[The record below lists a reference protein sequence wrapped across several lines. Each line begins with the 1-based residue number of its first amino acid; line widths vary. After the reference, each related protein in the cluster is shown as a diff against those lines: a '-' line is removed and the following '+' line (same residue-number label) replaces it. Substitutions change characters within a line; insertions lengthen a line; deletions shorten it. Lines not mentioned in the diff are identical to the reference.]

1 MKSSSFSILLKIL
14 GRNKWSYLVS
24 SILFIGVI
32 FLRTIEPKVF
42 QWLTDEL
49 VTLSKTHKAV
59 VNHVVSFPIL
69 ESITRNFSPIIST
82 LLYFSILYVMVTF
95 ARSIVVFG
103 ANTINATSTESA
115 LSRLRNK
122 LFSHLQGIS
131 IHHYIHHSKGE
142 IIQRSTN
149 DLEVVKGFI
158 QGNIVEVIRIF
169 FMVVFSIIIMCKIN
183 ILITVISICLM
194 PIVVVLSFRFYK
206 REKHIW
212 EQHEAE
218 SDLLNTIIQEN
229 IQGIRT
235 IKAYANEPLAIDTF
249 EKQNQ
254 RRLDA
259 GIKHI
264 ELHSFYWPAMN
275 FVVFLQIVVS
285 NLCAIYLASIGV
297 LTIGELLGIGIFV
310 NMMLWPLRQV
320 SSVLSNFSMA
330 MVALQ
335 RIDELLTLPSEE
347 DIEYISDEPIKGN
360 IEFVNVSF
368 QYPGQKTYA
377 LRNVSFKIEAG
388 EKVAIIG
395 PTGSGKSTIG
405 KLLMRLYEPTEGTI
419 LLDGLDIRTYSKL
432 FLRQHLGIALQSSIL
447 FSASIRENLCSVS
460 PKATSNVIEKT
471 MEMACISDLLTRY
484 DEGFNKMIG
493 ERGINLSGGQKQR
506 MALARLLLKKPD
518 LYILDDVT
526 SYIDELNEQSILR
539 SLKEVINNCTCIVIS
554 HKLSSIVFADK
565 IVALNHGRVEQIG
578 NRETLVNIEGYF
590 KVIYNLQTEGKAE
603 KIETTLANYQWN

>member
-1 MKSSSFSILLKIL
+1 MM
-14 GRNKWSYLVS
+14 
-24 SILFIGVI
+24 FIGVI

-49 VTLSKTHKAV
+49 VNMSKANGSIVKHMV
-59 VNHVVSFPIL
+59 RIPFL
-69 ESITRNFSPIIST
+69 ELITRNFSPVISV
-82 LLYFSILYVMVTF
+82 LLYFSLMYVLVTF
-95 ARSIVVFG
+95 ARSITVFG
-103 ANTINATSTESA
+103 ANTINAVSTEDA
-115 LSRLRNK
+115 LARLRNK

-149 DLEVVKGFI
+149 DLEVVKNFI
-158 QGNIVEVIRIF
+158 QNNIVEVIRLF
-169 FMVVFSIIIMCKIN
+169 FMVVFSINLMIKIN
-183 ILITVISICLM
+183 LIITLISICLM
-194 PIVVVLSFRFYK
+194 PIVIFLSFRFYYK
-206 REKHIW
+206 EKKIW

-235 IKAYANEPLAIDTF
+235 IKAYAEESSAINAF

-254 RRLDA
+254 RRLAA

-264 ELHSFYWPAMN
+264 ELHSFYWPIMN
-275 FVVFLQIVVS
+275 FVVFLQIVIS
-285 NLCAIYLASIGV
+285 NLCAVYMASIGM

-335 RIDELLTLPSEE
+335 RIDELLTIPSEE
-347 DIEYISDEPIKGN
+347 DIEYQSENSLMGD
-360 IEFVNVSF
+360 IEFRNVSFMYPGQKNYALKNVSF
-368 QYPGQKTYA
+368 Q
-377 LRNVSFKIEAG
+377 IHAG

-405 KLLMRLYEPTEGTI
+405 KLLLRLYDPLEGTI
-419 LLDGLDIRTYSKL
+419 LIDHRDIRSYSKIY
-432 FLRQHLGIALQSSIL
+432 LRKHLGIALQNSIL
-447 FSASIRENLCSVS
+447 FSASIKENLSSVNPTAS
-460 PKATSNVIEKT
+460 GEIIQKT
-471 MEMACISDLLTRY
+471 MEMTCIADLLTRY
-484 DEGFNKMIG
+484 DEGFDKMIG

-526 SYIDELNEQSILR
+526 SYIDELNEQLILK
-539 SLKEVINNCTCIVIS
+539 SLAQEMAGRTCIIIS
-554 HKLSSIVFADK
+554 HKLSSIIFAEK
-565 IVALNHGRVEQIG
+565 IIALNHGCVEQIG
-578 NRETLVNIEGYF
+578 KQESLVDVDGYYNIIF
-590 KVIYNLQTEGKAE
+590 NLQTEGNSVLNKSSV
-603 KIETTLANYQWN
+603 TNYLWN